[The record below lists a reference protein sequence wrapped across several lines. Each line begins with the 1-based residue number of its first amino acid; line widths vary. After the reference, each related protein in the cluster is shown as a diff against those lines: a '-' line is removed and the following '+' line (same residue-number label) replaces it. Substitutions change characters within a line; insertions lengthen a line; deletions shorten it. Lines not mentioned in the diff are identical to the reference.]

1 MVSFLSTL
9 ITAPSE
15 RTDTSN
21 SRRRHHC
28 AVEER
33 AVARAAGLA
42 ALCAALILV
51 LAAAARRAC
60 RFASELLEI
69 ARGAGHASGGIA
81 VDVLPWLAVLAVCHV
96 SRAEGAS
103 GAVHTGR
110 APGRTGFPRF
120 AGFTG
125 DVGPQAQDQE
135 LVPRALFA
143 GGLPTV
149 WLVIA
154 ILGLAGCELKE
165 ASQLRV
171 CVTDQRD
178 ARRGRIDGVR
188 LRRDSLTFARRL
200 IDLVLICSCERKG
213 ER

>member
-1 MVSFLSTL
+1 MRV
-9 ITAPSE
+9 
-15 RTDTSN
+15 
-21 SRRRHHC
+21 
-28 AVEER
+28 
-33 AVARAAGLA
+33 
-42 ALCAALILV
+42 ALILE

-81 VDVLPWLAVLAVCHV
+81 VGVLPWLTVLAVCHV
-96 SRAEGAS
+96 SCAEGAS

-110 APGRTGFPRF
+110 APGRAGFPRF

-171 CVTDQRD
+171 CMTSETQGGAGSTGCVGGTKNSPLHV
-178 ARRGRIDGVR
+178 A
-188 LRRDSLTFARRL
+188 
-200 IDLVLICSCERKG
+200 
-213 ER
+213 